1 MWDGEDE
8 NLFFFKP
15 PAPARGLPAK
25 IPIIFSYLKRTMSNL
40 IQAVVSLYLSSMSS
54 IDRGTHHALWDSE
67 GENVFVVVVV
77 VLLPAISKNQPYL

>member
-1 MWDGEDE
+1 
-8 NLFFFKP
+8 
-15 PAPARGLPAK
+15 
-25 IPIIFSYLKRTMSNL
+25 MSNL

-54 IDRGTHHALWDSE
+54 IDHGTHHALWDSE